1 MLKLS
6 RLCAVA
12 CALAIGGA
20 GLVAI
25 DGAGVQAA
33 DDPVK
38 QRMELMKGVGDSTK
52 LGGGMVRGQVPFD
65 AKKAMEAML
74 VIAETPDKFVALFP
88 EDSKTHP
95 ETEAAPAI
103 WENWDDFKKRL
114 NQFKV
119 DAQGAAASAEKGL
132 DAFREGFV
140 KMAQNCKS
148 CHEKYRIKKQ

>member
-1 MLKLS
+1 MLKVS
-6 RLCAVA
+6 RLALVA
-12 CALAIGGA
+12 CLLAVGA
-20 GLVAI
+20 I
-25 DGAGVQAA
+25 GVQAA

-52 LGGGMVRGQVPFD
+52 LGGGMVRGQVPVD
-65 AKKAMEAML
+65 AEKAMEAMI

-88 EDSKTHP
+88 EDSKAHP

-103 WENWDDFKKRL
+103 WENWDDFKVRL
-114 NQFKV
+114 DKFKA
-119 DAQGAAASAEKGL
+119 DAESAAKSTEGGL
-132 DAFREGFV
+132 DAFRAGFA

>member
-6 RLCAVA
+6 RLALFACLLAV
-12 CALAIGGA
+12 GT
-20 GLVAI
+20 V
-25 DGAGVQAA
+25 GVQAA

-38 QRMELMKGVGDSTK
+38 QRMELMKGVGDATK

-65 AKKAMEAML
+65 AQKAMEAMM
-74 VIAETPDKFVALFP
+74 VIAETPDKFVLLFP

-95 ETEAAPAI
+95 ETESAPAI
-103 WENWDDFKKRL
+103 WENWDDFKARL
-114 NQFKV
+114 DKFEA
-119 DAQGAAASAEKGL
+119 DAQSAAKSTEGGL
-132 DAFREGFV
+132 DAFRAEFA